1 MHGLGRG
8 AKVHYPKYRSLCIT
22 CNAPTVMTLLNPEDW
37 PAANTK
43 RKDMNAA
50 MARLR
55 SAFVCTADASHQ
67 HETANHEYVG

>member
-1 MHGLGRG
+1 
-8 AKVHYPKYRSLCIT
+8 
-22 CNAPTVMTLLNPEDW
+22 MTLLNPEDW